1 MKYIV
6 PLDTESCSCKGILV
20 PLVIGYYMCVG
31 IMKYLVPVNT
41 DNFRGV

>member
-1 MKYIV
+1 MLKQAIPV
-6 PLDTESCSCKGILV
+6 SKETVEI
-20 PLVIGYYMCVG
+20 LVIGYYMCVG